1 MQKDEWKNDS
11 EYREIVFD
19 LMATDMVKKLANYTQ
34 HHHSTRLE
42 HSIAVSFD
50 SYKIAK
56 RRGLDYRAVARAGL
70 LHDLFF
76 YDWRTTKFDLGS
88 HAFIHPRV
96 ALRNAERITQ
106 LSPMEKDIILKHMWG
121 LTLARPKY
129 EESVI
134 VSLVDDYEA
143 VHEFVSPL
151 KSKFEALKK
160 QVKRTTAVK

>member
-11 EYREIVFD
+11 EYREIVSD
-19 LMATDMVKKLANYTQ
+19 LLATDMVKKLANYTQ

-76 YDWRTTKFDLGS
+76 YDWRTTKSDLGS

-96 ALRNAERITQ
+96 DLRNAERIIK
-106 LSPMEKDIILKHMWG
+106 LLPMYIDIILMHI
-121 LTLARPKY
+121 LRLSTPRP
-129 EESVI
+129 
-134 VSLVDDYEA
+134 
-143 VHEFVSPL
+143 
-151 KSKFEALKK
+151 
-160 QVKRTTAVK
+160 

>member
-11 EYREIVFD
+11 EYREIVSD

-96 ALRNAERITQ
+96 ALRNAERITK

-151 KSKFEALKK
+151 KSKFETFKK

>member
-11 EYREIVFD
+11 EYREIVSD

-96 ALRNAERITQ
+96 ALRNAERITK

-143 VHEFVSPL
+143 VHEFMSPL
-151 KSKFEALKK
+151 EVKLEDLKK
-160 QVKRTTAVK
+160 QVIGTSATK

>member
-11 EYREIVFD
+11 EYREIVSN
-19 LMATDMVKKLANYTQ
+19 LLATDMVKKLANYTQ

-96 ALRNAERITQ
+96 ALRNAERITK

-143 VHEFVSPL
+143 VHEFMSPMKAKYENL
-151 KSKFEALKK
+151 KH
-160 QVKRTTAVK
+160 QVKRISVSK

>member
-11 EYREIVFD
+11 EYCAIVAD
-19 LMATDMVKKLANYTQ
+19 LLANDTVKKLANYKQ

-42 HSIAVSFD
+42 HSLAVSFD

-96 ALRNAERITQ
+96 ALRNAEKITK
-106 LSPMEKDIILKHMWG
+106 LSPIERDIILKHMWG

-143 VHEFVSPL
+143 VHEFMSPMKVKYDNLKNRVSRI
-151 KSKFEALKK
+151 KVSK
-160 QVKRTTAVK
+160 